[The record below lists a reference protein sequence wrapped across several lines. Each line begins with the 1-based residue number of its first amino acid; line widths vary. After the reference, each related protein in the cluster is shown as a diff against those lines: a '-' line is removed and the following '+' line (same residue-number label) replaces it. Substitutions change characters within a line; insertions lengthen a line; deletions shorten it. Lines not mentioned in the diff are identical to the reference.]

1 MLNIKD
7 LAPYMLS
14 DKSIKNILN
23 KKINPIL
30 KKKEIHKIIPK
41 KNNMIKKFFSA
52 KKGCDKLIW
61 YHHIL
66 LNGLQSYHFLGSN
79 SYGEEKKMKIDLVYK
94 IRENK
99 QLLKNHKIRYRDV
112 EANLCNDDEIQ
123 MNTFLALLIISEIN
137 FYYSDDKFYYTKLI
151 NCDLDKYC
159 YVHKKEG
166 NYYLWHDEEKP
177 KFEEIS
183 KKLITIDNINKP
195 LKTISSYK
203 KPELEE
209 WCKKLKIKY
218 EFIGQKKPT
227 KNKLYALIQEKLI

>member
-1 MLNIKD
+1 MLNIKN

-14 DKSIKNILN
+14 NKSIKNLMN
-23 KKINPIL
+23 NKINPLL

-41 KNNMIKKFFSA
+41 KNNMIKNFFSA

-61 YHHIL
+61 YYHIL
-66 LNGLQSYHFLGSN
+66 LNGMQSYHFLGSN
-79 SYGEEKKMKIDLVYK
+79 SYEEEKKMKIDLVYK

-112 EANLCNDDEIQ
+112 EANLCNDDKTNI
-123 MNTFLALLIISEIN
+123 NTFLALLLISEIN

-159 YVHKKEG
+159 YLHKKED
-166 NYYLWHDEEKP
+166 NYYLWVDEEKP
-177 KFEEIS
+177 SFEEVS

-195 LKTISSYK
+195 LKTITSYK